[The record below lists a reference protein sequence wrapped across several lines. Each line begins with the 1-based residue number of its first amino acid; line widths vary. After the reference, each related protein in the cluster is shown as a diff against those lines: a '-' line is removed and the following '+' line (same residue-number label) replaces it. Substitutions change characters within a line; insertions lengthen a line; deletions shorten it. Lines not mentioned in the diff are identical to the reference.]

1 MNADEEKLIERLR
14 SIERLFAGATTS
26 GERSAA
32 AGAMDRVRQ
41 RLAELKE
48 TDPEAEYKFTLGD
61 GWSRR
66 LFVALLRRHGL
77 NPYRYRGQRR
87 TTVMVRVPRRFVD
100 ETLWPEFEKLSATL
114 RTFLDDIT
122 ERVIRESVFA
132 DDSEAEEVAEPRALG
147 SLSPRAGPREPVGL
161 R

>member
-1 MNADEEKLIERLR
+1 MNTNEEQLIERLR
-14 SIERLFAGATTS
+14 SIERLFAGAATP

-32 AGAMDRVRQ
+32 ASAIDRVRQ
-41 RLAELKE
+41 RLAEMKD
-48 TDPEAEYKFTLGD
+48 TDPACEFKFTLGD

-66 LFVALLRRHGL
+66 LFLALLRRDGL
-77 NPYRYRGQRR
+77 KPYRYHGQRR

-114 RTFLDDIT
+114 RAFLDDIT

-132 DDSEAEEVAEPRALG
+132 DYSEAEEVAAEPRALPPG
-147 SLSPRAGPREPVGL
+147 E
-161 R
+161 